1 LEYLTREKTLVV
13 DLGGT
18 YEQVQ
23 NYDALFFEEES
34 RMDKELLEFSLGLDS
49 NLSISM
55 PLEVLQ
61 NALTE
66 FCFSRFKFWQREFQ
80 GLKET
85 TGSNR
90 LFVVDI
96 PTSVSLAAM
105 NVYSESRI
113 CLLPHSH
120 TSGAYQL
127 PLKTVDKV
135 FTLSDPSETVPPYP
149 KSVLSK
155 FMILRDPKREDQN
168 IRLSVLDRLRT
179 VFSESDAI
187 DVLLAL
193 RPRLFGG
200 RGLQLSDAIKALLSR
215 GKKWIE
221 AAFREKSYTN
231 NKPIIIGV
239 LLEWQGYGLITNFSI
254 KEALSKLN
262 QFSLTWSQQTPV
274 IFYVRP
280 KPNYLSPLIYTVSS
294 LWPPSKNIRLSSG
307 DMSRYVNRCDS
318 FLSWSQHAG
327 VSMVRNLGGDV
338 ALLTGDLGL
347 VHSYQSDM
355 MPPVD
360 MRRLSTIHELQD
372 FIDEINKVNNTQFL
386 DEKGSL
392 MGYLQNL
399 RKLATGRDLDNNI
412 VIENPK
418 IQILKELLED
428 IPDNQKVII
437 WHNLY
442 IELEDILKAI
452 KDNFVLLNG
461 EQNNKEKA
469 EAIYNFK
476 HGDKKYLIATQ
487 STGGVGLNFTEA
499 TINIYFSNSFNLI
512 DRLQSES
519 RSHRI
524 GQKEQLIIYDI
535 VNLGSIDT
543 KILKSLE
550 RKEDFLQQ
558 LQDLYKQKKEE
569 VIKILE
575 DK

>member
-1 LEYLTREKTLVV
+1 MLIKIKIEEIIKETEFAKNIVIGEFDYWIPKSLIIKEKDNIIITYKWWARNKNLDDYIDIELEEGINKDLPPLKELINEKRSDYFPKKAMKHQEDCFKWAIDKKCV
-13 DLGGT
+13 
-18 YEQVQ
+18 
-23 NYDALFFEEES
+23 ALFNEMGTGKSKLYIDISNYHYSCDNIDKVIYFAPPTTLDNFKNELKLWQSSNLNWEILSIHVLSLKSADDIIEKYNINNKTMIIIDES
-34 RMDKELLEFSLGLDS
+34 HRIKNIDS
-49 NLSISM
+49 NMGNRAFILGTKTDFKIIGTGTSAPNNPLDLIGQFRFLTPQYYNMSKNHLKKAYLRVGDKGIIFGVKD
-55 PLEVLQ
+55 PLEILNQ
-61 NALTE
+61 
-66 FCFSRFKFWQREFQ
+66 
-80 GLKET
+80 
-85 TGSNR
+85 SN
-90 LFVVDI
+90 
-96 PTSVSLAAM
+96 PYT
-105 NVYSESRI
+105 YSI
-113 CLLPHSH
+113 QKKDCLDLP
-120 TSGAYQL
+120 
-127 PLKTVDKV
+127 DKV
-135 FTLSDPSETVPPYP
+135 FY
-149 KSVLSK
+149 
-155 FMILRDPKREDQN
+155 
-168 IRLSVLDRLRT
+168 
-179 VFSESDAI
+179 
-187 DVLLAL
+187 
-193 RPRLFGG
+193 
-200 RGLQLSDAIKALLSR
+200 
-215 GKKWIE
+215 KKY
-221 AAFREKSYTN
+221 ANN
-231 NKPIIIGV
+231 NK
-239 LLEWQGYGLITNFSI
+239 L
-254 KEALSKLN
+254 K
-262 QFSLTWSQQTPV
+262 
-274 IFYVRP
+274 
-280 KPNYLSPLIYTVSS
+280 
-294 LWPPSKNIRLSSG
+294 
-307 DMSRYVNRCDS
+307 
-318 FLSWSQHAG
+318 
-327 VSMVRNLGGDV
+327 
-338 ALLTGDLGL
+338 
-347 VHSYQSDM
+347 
-355 MPPVD
+355 
-360 MRRLSTIHELQD
+360 D

-399 RKLATGRDLDNNI
+399 RKLATGRDLDGNI

-524 GQKEQLIIYDI
+524 GQQEQLIIYDI
-535 VNLGSIDT
+535 INLGSIDT

-569 VIKILE
+569 VIKNLE